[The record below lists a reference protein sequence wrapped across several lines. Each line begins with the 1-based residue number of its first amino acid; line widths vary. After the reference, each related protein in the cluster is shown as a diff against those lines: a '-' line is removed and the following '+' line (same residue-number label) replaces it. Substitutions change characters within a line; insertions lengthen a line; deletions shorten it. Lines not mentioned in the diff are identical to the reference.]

1 MLTCKE
7 AVRLISEGLDR
18 DLSWPTRLGLKMHLL
33 MCRHCSA
40 YGRQLRG
47 LARLFHLRFAE
58 AGSVERSDAKL
69 APEAR
74 ERIKSALR
82 GKSE

>member
-18 DLSWPTRLGLKMHLL
+18 DLSWPTRLGLRMHLL

-47 LARLFHLRFAE
+47 LARLFHLRFADTR
-58 AGSVERSDAKL
+58 SIERSDETL
-69 APEAR
+69 TPETR
-74 ERIKSALR
+74 ERMKSALR
-82 GKSE
+82 GNTK

>member
-7 AVRLISEGLDR
+7 AVRLVSEGLDR
-18 DLSWPTRLGLKMHLL
+18 NLSWPTRLSLRMHLL

-47 LARLFHLRFAE
+47 LARLFHLRF
-58 AGSVERSDAKL
+58 SDTRSIERPDETLSS
-69 APEAR
+69 ETR
-74 ERIKSALR
+74 GRIKSALR
-82 GKSE
+82 SKTE

>member
-18 DLSWPTRLGLKMHLL
+18 HLSWPTRLGLRMHLL

-47 LARLFHLRFAE
+47 LARLFHLRFTDTR
-58 AGSVERSDAKL
+58 SIERSDETL
-69 APEAR
+69 TPETR
-74 ERIKSALR
+74 ERMKSTLR
-82 GKSE
+82 RKPE

>member
-1 MLTCKE
+1 MLTCKK

-18 DLSWPTRLGLKMHLL
+18 KLLWPARLGLRMHLL

-47 LARLFHLRFAE
+47 LARLFCLRFAD
-58 AGSVERSDAKL
+58 ARSIERSNETL
-69 APEAR
+69 TPETR
-74 ERIKSALR
+74 EKIKATLR
-82 GKSE
+82 RKPE